1 MRTNRMSLPETVR
14 PGKSE
19 FDEYANDYDGALN
32 KGLAITGEAKEYYA
46 EGRVK
51 WLKRVLGEQGQP
63 VGEMVLDFGCGTGT
77 SASVLLEGLGCREY
91 VGYDPSADSIDQAR
105 KLNDGLAARFTSV
118 TTEVAEGMFDLAF
131 CNGVFHHIPI
141 EHRAEA
147 AAMVWRSLKP
157 GGVFAFWEN
166 NPWNPMVVWIMSKV
180 PFDRDA
186 IMLFPANAMRLLRGA
201 GFEIQVKDY
210 QFVFPKSLAMA
221 RGLEPSLRKLPLGGQ
236 YLILAKKPVR

>member
-1 MRTNRMSLPETVR
+1 MRTNGMPSPETLP

-19 FDEYANDYDGALN
+19 FDEYADDYDAALN

-51 WLKRVLGEQGQP
+51 WLKRVLGEQGLAMP
-63 VGEMVLDFGCGTGT
+63 EKVLDYGCGTGT

-91 VGYDPSADSIDQAR
+91 VGYDPSADSIEQAR
-105 KLNDGLAARFTSV
+105 HLNPGLPVRFTNV
-118 TTEVAEGMFDLAF
+118 ATEVPEGVFDLAF
-131 CNGVFHHIPI
+131 CNGVFHHIPL
-141 EHRAEA
+141 EYRAEA
-147 AAMVWRSLKP
+147 ASMVWKSLKP

-166 NPWNPMVVWIMSKV
+166 NPWNPMVVWMMSRV

-201 GFEIQVKDY
+201 GFEIVAKDY
-210 QFVFPKSLAMA
+210 QFVFPKSLAGM
-221 RGLEPSLRKLPLGGQ
+221 RGLEPSMRKLPLGGQ
-236 YLILAKKPVR
+236 YLVLARK